1 VTLHAEPNL
10 AGVTFQLANEDLLAS
25 PLTNAVAT
33 DLNGEATI
41 DDVPPGT
48 YEVTVTNSA
57 GQSEQ
62 VPGAGTV
69 TMPFPAAAPSYTE
82 TFSDGGSASG
92 TVLLNDDAA
101 TGTTGNDGFAEGA
114 TVTISNGSGYSESAT
129 VAANG
134 TWSITGIPQ
143 ANGYDIAYELD
154 GYVDVDD
161 TVDVT
166 GAMLLGNVTMDKLA
180 SLTVTVV
187 DESAAA
193 VIATSIGL
201 YTAADGATRADHD
214 GGTATTDASG
224 SSFTFTSL
232 TPGDTIFAI
241 AALAG
246 HTMVDST
253 PASVDLD
260 AGDNEIEL
268 ELTADGSIDVDASS
282 LSDGSI
288 DVTFAWVVPGDTT
301 PIDITQTYTDGG
313 TVTSTESVPGDVPI
327 TILVD
332 DTDSS
337 ETCTIDGTGANI
349 DTGESVPPGTTVDL
363 SIVCS

>member
-1 VTLHAEPNL
+1 
-10 AGVTFQLANEDLLAS
+10 
-25 PLTNAVAT
+25 
-33 DLNGEATI
+33 
-41 DDVPPGT
+41 
-48 YEVTVTNSA
+48 
-57 GQSEQ
+57 
-62 VPGAGTV
+62 
-69 TMPFPAAAPSYTE
+69 M
-82 TFSDGGSASG
+82 
-92 TVLLNDDAA
+92 
-101 TGTTGNDGFAEGA
+101 
-114 TVTISNGSGYSESAT
+114 
-129 VAANG
+129 
-134 TWSITGIPQ
+134 
-143 ANGYDIAYELD
+143 
-154 GYVDVDD
+154 
-161 TVDVT
+161 
-166 GAMLLGNVTMDKLA
+166 
-180 SLTVTVV
+180 
-187 DESAAA
+187 
-193 VIATSIGL
+193 
-201 YTAADGATRADHD
+201 
-214 GGTATTDASG
+214 
-224 SSFTFTSL
+224 
-232 TPGDTIFAI
+232 FAI

-349 DTGESVPPGTTVDL
+349 DTGEPVPPGTTVDL